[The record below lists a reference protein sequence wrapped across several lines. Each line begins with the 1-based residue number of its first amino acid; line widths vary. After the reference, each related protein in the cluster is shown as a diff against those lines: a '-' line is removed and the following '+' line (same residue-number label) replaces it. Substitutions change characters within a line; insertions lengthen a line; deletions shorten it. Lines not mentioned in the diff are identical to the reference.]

1 MPKARSMSRR
11 ARIGLRIIAFIVGSE
26 LAYELTAFADGTG
39 GLPTESQFIKAF
51 ERAHGIVAYIVTG
64 SAILGAAAVLFA
76 HLVYPT
82 F

>member
-1 MPKARSMSRR
+1 MSRR
-11 ARIGLRIIAFIVGSE
+11 ARIGKVIIGLVVGGE
-26 LAYELTAFADGTG
+26 ILYELSAFADGKK
-39 GLPTESQFIKAF
+39 GLPTESQLIKAY
-51 ERAHGIVAYIVTG
+51 ERAHGIAAYIAVG